1 MGPDRKE
8 QLLSD
13 DQGIRIQQETD
24 AILATSARLLNEM
37 QLLIGEAERLQR
49 RQKELLEIRQAAKRP
64 A

>member
-13 DQGIRIQQETD
+13 DQRVRIQQETD

-37 QLLIGEAERLQR
+37 QLLIEEAERLQR

>member
-13 DQGIRIQQETD
+13 DQRIRIQQETD